1 MCGIAVQTRYN
12 ENFVVDDN
20 LCIEYIP
27 IKIFIYYIVIYMYIC
42 TYD

>member
-27 IKIFIYYIVIYMYIC
+27 IKIFIYSDIHVYIYI
-42 TYD
+42 